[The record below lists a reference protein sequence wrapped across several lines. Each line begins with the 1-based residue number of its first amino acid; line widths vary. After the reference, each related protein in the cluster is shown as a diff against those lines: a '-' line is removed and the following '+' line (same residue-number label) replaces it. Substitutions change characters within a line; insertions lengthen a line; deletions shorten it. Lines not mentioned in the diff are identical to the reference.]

1 MSRNRPPLK
10 SSSFYD
16 SSQVRTSIWG
26 ALVSIYNFKYLIK
39 LLVVRDVSVRYKRSV
54 LGIIWVML
62 NPLLTTVVI
71 WFVFSKI
78 FGGSMPGDVQYAPY
92 VLSGILFIT
101 LFGQGLSLAAESIAN
116 AASIL
121 TKVYLPP
128 QIFTVSATL
137 ACAVNFS
144 IGLIALFVINEAS
157 GGTTAWTAPLTL
169 LFVIFFTLFIAGL
182 GLILSVAFIRFD
194 DVRNIIGV
202 VILFL
207 TYLSP
212 IFYPISILQ
221 GATLFIVRLNPLT
234 SFIEIFRFL
243 FFGVPDFSPGQ
254 FLYVLFCS
262 CFSFVAG
269 VGIFT
274 KFWPRTAAML

>member
-1 MSRNRPPLK
+1 MARNGTRSG
-10 SSSFYD
+10 SSNFYD
-16 SSQVRTSIWG
+16 SSQVRTSIWS
-26 ALVSIYNFKYLIK
+26 AIVSIYTYRYLVK
-39 LLVVRDVSVRYKRSV
+39 LLVIRDVSVRYKRSV

-62 NPLLTTVVI
+62 NPLLTTIVI

-78 FGGSMPGDVQYAPY
+78 FGSSMPGDVQYAPY

-137 ACAVNFS
+137 ATAVNFS
-144 IGLIALFVINEAS
+144 IGLIALLAINAVS
-157 GGTTAWTAPLTL
+157 GGSTAWTAPLTL
-169 LFVIFFTLFIAGL
+169 FFVFFFTLFIAGL

-202 VILFL
+202 FILFL

-212 IFYPISILQ
+212 IFYPLSILQ
-221 GATLFIVRLNPLT
+221 GVTLFIVRLNPLT
-234 SFIEIFRFL
+234 SFIEVFRFL
-243 FFGVPDFSPGQ
+243 FFGVPDFSLGQ
-254 FLYVLFCS
+254 FLYVIFCS
-262 CFSFVAG
+262 CLSFVAG
-269 VGIFT
+269 ISIFT